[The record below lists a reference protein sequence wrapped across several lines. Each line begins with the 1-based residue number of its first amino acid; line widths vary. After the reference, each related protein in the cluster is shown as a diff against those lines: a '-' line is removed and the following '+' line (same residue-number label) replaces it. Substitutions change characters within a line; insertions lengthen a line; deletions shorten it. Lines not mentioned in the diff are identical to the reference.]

1 MLPTF
6 FRISS
11 FLFCWRKCGWVNDDG
26 IFILGKLSQKEWRF
40 CTIFPPFHS
49 VSGFLSVWKKEQRLI
64 NLGFVKNNT
73 AVLQSV
79 RKKMGTGQCSRMRQ
93 MFNSDETTGDLISES
108 DTELSE
114 CCFQKQTFVCSS
126 NLIWNY
132 PLAVLQTYELFC
144 FIREPAWVQFIRDTQ
159 ILFTNNLFYFFVLNK

>member
-1 MLPTF
+1 
-6 FRISS
+6 
-11 FLFCWRKCGWVNDDG
+11 
-26 IFILGKLSQKEWRF
+26 
-40 CTIFPPFHS
+40 
-49 VSGFLSVWKKEQRLI
+49 
-64 NLGFVKNNT
+64 
-73 AVLQSV
+73 
-79 RKKMGTGQCSRMRQ
+79 MRQ
-93 MFNSDETTGDLISES
+93 MFHSDETSGDLISES